1 MRKGR
6 GPEGVI
12 FDTPKNEQACTSLRV
27 NNCLIK
33 IVWGCSLCGVLSLKR
48 DSCLNKT
55 VQRCSPCGVRVVIEK
70 GVFSETVLRHH
81 RSAFTAGQLL
91 GDNNAWA
98 VKGIIL
104 QCTDLMSKSWD
115 IPLKIPV
122 FARIAS

>member
-1 MRKGR
+1 MILLR
-6 GPEGVI
+6 I
-12 FDTPKNEQACTSLRV
+12 TDTEF
-27 NNCLIK
+27 LIK
-33 IVWGCSLCGVLSLKR
+33 MSSISIM
-48 DSCLNKT
+48 T
-55 VQRCSPCGVRVVIEK
+55 
-70 GVFSETVLRHH
+70 VFSETVLRHH

-122 FARIAS
+122 FARITS

>member
-1 MRKGR
+1 MITERESG
-6 GPEGVI
+6 
-12 FDTPKNEQACTSLRV
+12 
-27 NNCLIK
+27 
-33 IVWGCSLCGVLSLKR
+33 
-48 DSCLNKT
+48 DSIGNKT
-55 VQRCSPCGVRVVIEK
+55 CIL
-70 GVFSETVLRHH
+70 FSETVLRHH